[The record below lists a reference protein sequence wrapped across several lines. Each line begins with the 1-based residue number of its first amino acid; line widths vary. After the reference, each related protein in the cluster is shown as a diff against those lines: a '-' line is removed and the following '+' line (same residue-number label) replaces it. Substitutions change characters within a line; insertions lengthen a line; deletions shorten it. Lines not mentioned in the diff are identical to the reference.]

1 MGAGWDQVRSR
12 GSQFR
17 SESGVFRIIRY
28 LGGGVLPAVLEAVAV
43 AVHLQD
49 VNVVGEP
56 VKQSAGEPLGAEH
69 VGPLV
74 EGQVGGDQDGAPF
87 VALAEDLEEEFSPG
101 GGQGDEAQLIN
112 DQQPEA
118 GQLPLQVEQRSFVPG
133 PPAVR
138 FTSFSPARRP
148 SGSPAREAARA
159 YCGDMTT
166 WSVAGGTSPRAS
178 LSM

>member
-1 MGAGWDQVRSR
+1 M
-12 GSQFR
+12 
-17 SESGVFRIIRY
+17 
-28 LGGGVLPAVLEAVAV
+28 
-43 AVHLQD
+43 
-49 VNVVGEP
+49 VGEP
-56 VKQSAGEPLGAEH
+56 VQQRAGEAFRAKDFR
-69 VGPLV
+69 PLV
-74 EGQVGGDQDGAPF
+74 EREIGGYEDGAPL

-138 FTSFSPARRP
+138 FTSVSPARRP
-148 SGSPAREAARA
+148 QRGSPAREAARA